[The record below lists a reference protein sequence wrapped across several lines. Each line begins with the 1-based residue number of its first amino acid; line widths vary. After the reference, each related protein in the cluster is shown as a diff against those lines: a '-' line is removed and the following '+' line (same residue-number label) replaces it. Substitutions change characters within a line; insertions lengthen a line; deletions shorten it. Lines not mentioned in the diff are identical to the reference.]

1 MQLMIEYPRL
11 NPVEGQPLKREI
23 VFEDKVYGRLDL
35 SDSAMPRTI
44 WRSTRELPVE
54 VLKSA
59 IVESQRIQD
68 ISDRIR
74 HSASDYISRE
84 NPQAAA

>member
-1 MQLMIEYPRL
+1 MLEYARF

-23 VFEDKVYGRLDL
+23 VLGGRVYGRLDL

-44 WRSTRELPVE
+44 WKTTNGLPSD
-54 VLKSA
+54 VLKAA

-74 HSASDYISRE
+74 HAASDYISRE
-84 NPQAAA
+84 NPQATA